1 MKVERDHLKKSIH
14 AMISRRNFANALF
27 IVSSVAAQQN
37 FDAEREKQH
46 LTLCIDSVDFRSNDA
61 DQAIKKCAAHSIMAL
76 RKFGLAAD
84 GMIPS
89 QHILKSGK
97 DATVDPN

>member
-1 MKVERDHLKKSIH
+1 MKGTKAASHE
-14 AMISRRNFANALF
+14 MISRKNFANALF
-27 IVSSVAAQQN
+27 IVSSVAAQQE

-61 DQAIKKCAAHSIMAL
+61 DQAIKKCAANSIMAL

-84 GMIPS
+84 GMIP
-89 QHILKSGK
+89 QHHILK
-97 DATVDPN
+97 